1 MAIRNA
7 ITTAI
12 TVRYNAVEQLHVGS
26 DSQVRA
32 GDGSTITAIDR
43 CGIRVGLEGTV
54 ICREH
59 CKIVAGAF
67 SSIDAGC
74 YSDVRAGDDSSII
87 VGENSVASAGIGSS
101 ITFRFWL
108 GDIEDSVIAIVGEK
122 GIRPN
127 VTYSLKNGHVTCI
140 Q

>member
-26 DSQVRA
+26 HSQVRA
-32 GDGSTITAIDR
+32 GDSTTITALDS
-43 CGIRVGLEGTV
+43 CEIRMGNHGTV

-59 CKIVAGAF
+59 CKINTDDFA
-67 SSIDAGC
+67 SIDAGC
-74 YSDVRAGDDSSII
+74 YSVVNAGEDSSII
-87 VGENSVASAGIGSS
+87 VGENSVVSAGIGSS

-108 GDIEDSVIAIVGEK
+108 GDVEDSVIAIVGEK

-127 VTYSLKNGHVTCI
+127 VTYSLKNGRVTCI

>member
-1 MAIRNA
+1 MANRNA

-43 CGIRVGLEGTV
+43 CEIRVGNEGTV

-59 CKIVAGAF
+59 CKIVAGIF
-67 SSIDAGC
+67 SNIDTGC
-74 YSDVRAGDDSSII
+74 YSEVRAGDDSSIV
-87 VGENSVASAGIGSS
+87 VGENSVVSAGLVVQSRTGSGLA
-101 ITFRFWL
+101 TLR
-108 GDIEDSVIAIVGEK
+108 
-122 GIRPN
+122 
-127 VTYSLKNGHVTCI
+127 I

>member
-1 MAIRNA
+1 VLYVAG
-7 ITTAI
+7 
-12 TVRYNAVEQLHVGS
+12 EQMHVGAV
-26 DSQVRA
+26 SQVRV
-32 GDGSTITAIDR
+32 GGGLTITVIDR
-43 CGIRVGLEGTV
+43 CGIRVGVEGMV
-54 ICREH
+54 ICRKH

-127 VTYSLKNGHVTCI
+127 VTYSLKNGRVTCI